1 MKTLD
6 YYLNQP
12 EGQTYDRK
20 SGRIEPKAL
29 AVTLVAMAN
38 ADGGTIA
45 VGIEDDGTIS
55 GIDGKTEHIND
66 LLRVPFDYCVP
77 SVNVHPERIPCIDK
91 DGKENHILI
100 LEVEQSSAMHATTSD
115 EAYYRVGDKS
125 KKLSFDDRM
134 QIMLAKGVQYY
145 EDYPV
150 ARATVDDLDLDFVGD
165 YCRRIGYTKDALSYL
180 RNNRDY
186 VMVKDG
192 KEQVSGAAILLF
204 GKDPQRFFQRAW
216 VRFIR
221 YEGTEEKV
229 GREMNVIKDVIFK
242 GRILDMTREAIA
254 FVKTQIK
261 EHTYLGPEARFV
273 TEVEYPEFCWTEL
286 IVNAIAHRDYSILGT
301 DIQIKMFDDHYTVES
316 PGILPGRVR
325 INNMRT
331 THFSRNPKI
340 AAFMKEYEFIREFG
354 EGVDRMYRELEEGG
368 WPMPVFKQDDFMLRA
383 SLSSRFALETSPE
396 ISTETPT
403 KSHIK
408 DGISVSQVVIGLS
421 QALSQ
426 AVPSL
431 SPACPQLKG
440 SHFSQM
446 SVVMLRLHSQ
456 QCSISE
462 LMNVTGEKNRNRFRQ
477 FVLRPLINIGLV
489 ETTIKDIPNSP
500 KQRYA
505 LTEKGKELMK
515 SYEI

>member
-12 EGQTYDRK
+12 EGQTYDKK

-29 AVTLVAMAN
+29 AVTMVALAN

-45 VGIEDDGTIS
+45 VGIEDDGTVS
-55 GIDGKTEHIND
+55 GIDGMTEHIND
-66 LLRVPFDYCVP
+66 LLRVPFDYCIP
-77 SVNVHPERIPCIDK
+77 SVNVHPQRIPCIDK
-91 DGKENHILI
+91 EGKDNHILI
-100 LEVEQSSAMHATTSD
+100 LEVEQSSAMHATSSD

-150 ARATVDDLDLDFVGD
+150 ARATVDDLDLDFVSG
-165 YCRRIGYTKDALSYL
+165 YCKRIGYKKDALTFLRTNGDYL
-180 RNNRDY
+180 LI
-186 VMVKDG
+186 KDG

-221 YEGTEEKV
+221 YDGTEEKV

-242 GRILDMTREAIA
+242 GRILDMTRDAIA

-368 WPMPVFKQDDFMLRA
+368 WPKPVFKQDDFMLRA
-383 SLSSRFALETSPE
+383 SLKSGHGVDGLQNNSTNQIENQTDNLDALQKTLQKTLQKQDVSIIMLLLNDPNLTTQKIAEQLQVSRQTIATR
-396 ISTETPT
+396 
-403 KSHIK
+403 IK
-408 DGISVSQVVIGLS
+408 KLQQEGYVKRIGPDKGGRWEVI
-421 QALSQ
+421 
-426 AVPSL
+426 V
-431 SPACPQLKG
+431 
-440 SHFSQM
+440 
-446 SVVMLRLHSQ
+446 
-456 QCSISE
+456 
-462 LMNVTGEKNRNRFRQ
+462 
-477 FVLRPLINIGLV
+477 
-489 ETTIKDIPNSP
+489 
-500 KQRYA
+500 
-505 LTEKGKELMK
+505 
-515 SYEI
+515 

>member
-1 MKTLD
+1 
-6 YYLNQP
+6 
-12 EGQTYDRK
+12 
-20 SGRIEPKAL
+20 
-29 AVTLVAMAN
+29 
-38 ADGGTIA
+38 
-45 VGIEDDGTIS
+45 
-55 GIDGKTEHIND
+55 
-66 LLRVPFDYCVP
+66 
-77 SVNVHPERIPCIDK
+77 
-91 DGKENHILI
+91 
-100 LEVEQSSAMHATTSD
+100 VEQSSAMHATSSD

-150 ARATVDDLDLDFVGD
+150 ARATVDDLDLDFVSD
-165 YCRRIGYTKDALSYL
+165 YCKRIGYKKDALTFL
-180 RNNRDY
+180 RTNGDY
-186 VMVKDG
+186 ILVKDG
-192 KEQVSGAAILLF
+192 KEQISGAAILLF

-221 YEGTEEKV
+221 YDGTEEKV

-242 GRILDMTREAIA
+242 GRILDMTRDAIA

-325 INNMRT
+325 LNNMRT

-368 WPMPVFKQDDFMLRA
+368 WPKPVFKQDDFMLRA
-383 SLSSRFALETSPE
+383 SLNAIAIASKKPIEFTENALKNALKNAPKTEAEIISLILDKPSISLDDMASAIQVSRRTVANKIKALQEQ
-396 ISTETPT
+396 
-403 KSHIK
+403 
-408 DGISVSQVVIGLS
+408 GVVIRIG
-421 QALSQ
+421 
-426 AVPSL
+426 
-431 SPACPQLKG
+431 PAKG
-440 SHFSQM
+440 GQW
-446 SVVMLRLHSQ
+446 SVDK
-456 QCSISE
+456 E
-462 LMNVTGEKNRNRFRQ
+462 N
-477 FVLRPLINIGLV
+477 LIHYFA
-489 ETTIKDIPNSP
+489 K
-500 KQRYA
+500 
-505 LTEKGKELMK
+505 
-515 SYEI
+515 

>member
-6 YYLNQP
+6 YYLNQH
-12 EGQTYDRK
+12 EGQTYDKK

-29 AVTLVAMAN
+29 AVTMVAMAN

-55 GIDGKTEHIND
+55 GIDGMTEHIND
-66 LLRVPFDYCVP
+66 LLRVPFDYCIP
-77 SVNVHPERIPCIDK
+77 SVNVHPQRIPCIDK
-91 DGKENHILI
+91 DGKDNHILI
-100 LEVEQSSAMHATTSD
+100 LEVEQSSAMHATSSD

-150 ARATVDDLDLDFVGD
+150 ARATVDDLDLDFVSD
-165 YCRRIGYTKDALSYL
+165 YCKRIGYKKDALTFL
-180 RNNRDY
+180 RTNGDY
-186 VMVKDG
+186 ILIKDG
-192 KEQVSGAAILLF
+192 KEQVSGAAVLLF

-221 YEGTEEKV
+221 YDGTEEKV

-242 GRILDMTREAIA
+242 GRILDMTRDAIA

-368 WPMPVFKQDDFMLRA
+368 WPKPVFKQDDFMLRA
-383 SLSSRFALETSPE
+383 SLSAIAIASKKPIEFTENALKIALKNALKNAPKIEAE
-396 ISTETPT
+396 I
-403 KSHIK
+403 
-408 DGISVSQVVIGLS
+408 LS
-421 QALSQ
+421 LIMEK
-426 AVPSL
+426 P
-431 SPACPQLKG
+431 
-440 SHFSQM
+440 
-446 SVVMLRLHSQ
+446 
-456 QCSISE
+456 SISLDDMASAIQVSRRTVANKIKALQE
-462 LMNVTGEKNRNRFRQ
+462 QGIVIRIGPAKGGQWSVDKEN
-477 FVLRPLINIGLV
+477 LIQI
-489 ETTIKDIPNSP
+489 
-500 KQRYA
+500 YA
-505 LTEKGKELMK
+505 K
-515 SYEI
+515 

>member
-12 EGQTYDRK
+12 EGQTYDKK

-29 AVTLVAMAN
+29 AVTMVAMAN

-45 VGIEDDGTIS
+45 IGIEDDGTIS
-55 GIDGKTEHIND
+55 GIDGMAEHIND
-66 LLRVPFDYCVP
+66 LLRVPFDYCIP
-77 SVNVHPERIPCIDK
+77 SVNVHPQRIPCTDK
-91 DGKENHILI
+91 DGKDNHILI
-100 LEVEQSSAMHATTSD
+100 LEVEQSSAMHATSSD
-115 EAYYRVGDKS
+115 EAFYRVGDKS

-150 ARATVDDLDLDFVGD
+150 ARATVDDLDLDFVSK
-165 YCRRIGYTKDALSYL
+165 YCERIGYKKDALTFL
-180 RNNRDY
+180 RTNGDY
-186 VMVKDG
+186 ILNKDG

-221 YEGTEEKV
+221 YDGTEEKV

-242 GRILDMTREAIA
+242 GRVLDMTREAIA

-325 INNMRT
+325 LNNMRT

-368 WPMPVFKQDDFMLRA
+368 WPKPVFKQDDFMLRA
-383 SLSSRFALETSPE
+383 SLNAIAIASKKPIEFTENALKNALKIALKIAPKTEAE
-396 ISTETPT
+396 I
-403 KSHIK
+403 
-408 DGISVSQVVIGLS
+408 ISLILDK
-421 QALSQ
+421 
-426 AVPSL
+426 P
-431 SPACPQLKG
+431 
-440 SHFSQM
+440 
-446 SVVMLRLHSQ
+446 
-456 QCSISE
+456 SISLDDMASAIQVSRRTVANKIKALQE
-462 LMNVTGEKNRNRFRQ
+462 QRIVIRIGPAKGGQWSVDKEN
-477 FVLRPLINIGLV
+477 LIHYFA
-489 ETTIKDIPNSP
+489 K
-500 KQRYA
+500 
-505 LTEKGKELMK
+505 
-515 SYEI
+515 

>member
-1 MKTLD
+1 MKTID

-12 EGQTYDRK
+12 EGQTYDKK

-29 AVTLVAMAN
+29 AVTMVAMAN

-45 VGIEDDGTIS
+45 IGIEDDGTIS
-55 GIDGKTEHIND
+55 GIDGMTEHTND
-66 LLRVPFDYCVP
+66 LLRVPFDYCIP
-77 SVNVHPERIPCIDK
+77 SVNVHPQRIPCIDK
-91 DGKENHILI
+91 EGNDNHILI
-100 LEVEQSSAMHATTSD
+100 LEVEQSSAMHATSSD

-145 EDYPV
+145 EDYPI
-150 ARATVDDLDLDFVGD
+150 ARATVDDLDLDFVSG
-165 YCRRIGYTKDALSYL
+165 YCKRIGYKKDALTFL
-180 RNNRDY
+180 RTNGDY
-186 VMVKDG
+186 ILIKDG
-192 KEQVSGAAILLF
+192 KEQISGAAILLF

-221 YEGTEEKV
+221 YDGTEEKV

-242 GRILDMTREAIA
+242 GRILDMTRDAIA

-325 INNMRT
+325 LNNMRT

-368 WPMPVFKQDDFMLRA
+368 WPKPVFKQDDFMLRA
-383 SLSSRFALETSPE
+383 SLSSRFAPDTAPKISPE
-396 ISTETPT
+396 TLTI
-403 KSHIK
+403 SHIK
-408 DGISVSQVVIGLS
+408 DGNSVSQVVTDMSPAVTSLS
-421 QALSQ
+421 QVLSQ
-426 AVPSL
+426 VCHKLDREYYASAINVMAGLTKEPQSL
-431 SPACPQLKG
+431 RSLMQL
-440 SHFSQM
+440 
-446 SVVMLRLHSQ
+446 
-456 QCSISE
+456 
-462 LMNVTGEKNRNRFRQ
+462 TGDTNRGRFKNN
-477 FVLRPLINIGLV
+477 VLRHLLDAGFV
-489 ETTIKDIPNSP
+489 EPTITDNPNSS
-500 KQRYA
+500 KQKYT
-505 LTEKGKELMK
+505 LTVKGKELMK
-515 SYEI
+515 PYEI